1 MFQFQIPYWYQDTI
15 ILLQIPFLGLD
26 LIDPWSISSFTFK
39 GSNKSP
45 GKSLSEERRKQI
57 RSMFIYMDTNGDGF
71 VDFEDFQDF
80 CMENDVT
87 ESLGLS
93 EKRIEQLYEKIRN
106 MDQSL
111 SPETERQGITLTDL
125 TLYFEQEAS
134 EEEAMSIKSADVNLN
149 AIKSIDDIEE
159 YIGVVN
165 ATDINVCNV
174 TVEHL
179 GQALKDRG
187 AMEKLLDDNACLA
200 NALQEMEVKRWRPFA
215 SFRRNVSSRPVMT
228 SSSGILGD
236 LVPGKSINCLVN
248 LS

>member
-1 MFQFQIPYWYQDTI
+1 
-15 ILLQIPFLGLD
+15 
-26 LIDPWSISSFTFK
+26 
-39 GSNKSP
+39 
-45 GKSLSEERRKQI
+45 
-57 RSMFIYMDTNGDGF
+57 MFIYMDTNGDGF
-71 VDFEDFQDF
+71 VDFADFEDF
-80 CMENDVT
+80 CLENDVT

-93 EKRIEQLYEKIRN
+93 EKRIKQLYEKIRN

-111 SPETERQGITLTDL
+111 RPETEQKGITLTDL

-134 EEEAMSIKSADVNLN
+134 EEEAMSINSTDVNLN

-187 AMEKLLDDNACLA
+187 AMEKLLNDNARLA

-228 SSSGILGD
+228 SSSGILSD
-236 LVPGKSINCLVN
+236 LVPGKSINCPVKLK
-248 LS
+248 

>member
-1 MFQFQIPYWYQDTI
+1 MLSQADNDRN
-15 ILLQIPFLGLD
+15 G
-26 LIDPWSISSFTFK
+26 SIELNEFIEFVASMMGKTSN
-39 GSNKSP
+39 NKSQV
-45 GKSLSEERRKQI
+45 KSLSEERKKQI
-57 RSMFIYMDTNGDGF
+57 RSMFIHMDVNGDGF
-71 VDFEDFQDF
+71 VDFKDFKDF

-87 ESLGLS
+87 ENLGLS
-93 EKRIEQLYEKIRN
+93 DKRIEQLYERIRS

-111 SPETERQGITLTDL
+111 SPETERRGITLTDL
-125 TLYFEQEAS
+125 TLYFEQEAR
-134 EEEAMSIKSADVNLN
+134 EEENFSIKSADVNIK

-165 ATDINVCNV
+165 ATDVNVCNV

-179 GQALKDRG
+179 GQALKDKK

-228 SSSGILGD
+228 SSSGILSD
-236 LVPGKSINCLVN
+236 LVPGNV
-248 LS
+248 LSFRGFN

>member
-1 MFQFQIPYWYQDTI
+1 MLSQADKDRN
-15 ILLQIPFLGLD
+15 G
-26 LIDPWSISSFTFK
+26 SIELNEFIEFVASMMGKTSN
-39 GSNKSP
+39 NKSP
-45 GKSLSEERRKQI
+45 RKSLSEERKKQI
-57 RSMFIYMDTNGDGF
+57 RSMFIHMDVNGDGF
-71 VDFEDFQDF
+71 VDFKDFKDF

-87 ESLGLS
+87 ENLGLS
-93 EKRIEQLYEKIRN
+93 DKRIEQLYERIRS

-111 SPETERQGITLTDL
+111 SPETERRGITLTDL
-125 TLYFEQEAS
+125 TLYFEQEAR
-134 EEEAMSIKSADVNLN
+134 EEENFAIKSADMNIK

-165 ATDINVCNV
+165 ATDVNVCNV

-179 GQALKDRG
+179 GQALKDKK

-228 SSSGILGD
+228 SSSGILSD
-236 LVPGKSINCLVN
+236 LVPGDV
-248 LS
+248 LSFRGFN

>member
-1 MFQFQIPYWYQDTI
+1 MLSQADKDRN
-15 ILLQIPFLGLD
+15 G
-26 LIDPWSISSFTFK
+26 SIELNEFIEFVASMMGKTSN
-39 GSNKSP
+39 NKSP
-45 GKSLSEERRKQI
+45 RKSLSEERKKQI
-57 RSMFIYMDTNGDGF
+57 RSMFIHMDVNGDGF
-71 VDFEDFQDF
+71 VDFKDFKDF

-87 ESLGLS
+87 ENLGLS
-93 EKRIEQLYEKIRN
+93 DKRIEQLYERIRS

-111 SPETERQGITLTDL
+111 SPETERRGITLTDL
-125 TLYFEQEAS
+125 TLYFEQEAR
-134 EEEAMSIKSADVNLN
+134 EEESFAIKSADVNMK

-165 ATDINVCNV
+165 ATDVNVCNV

-179 GQALKDRG
+179 GQALKDKK

-228 SSSGILGD
+228 SSSGILSD
-236 LVPGKSINCLVN
+236 LVPGNV
-248 LS
+248 LSFRGFN

>member
-1 MFQFQIPYWYQDTI
+1 
-15 ILLQIPFLGLD
+15 
-26 LIDPWSISSFTFK
+26 
-39 GSNKSP
+39 
-45 GKSLSEERRKQI
+45 
-57 RSMFIYMDTNGDGF
+57 MFIYMDLNGDGF
-71 VDFEDFQDF
+71 VDFNDFKDF
-80 CMENDVT
+80 CTENDVT
-87 ESLGLS
+87 ENLGLS
-93 EKRIEQLYEKIRN
+93 GKRIEQLYEKIRN

-111 SPETERQGITLTDL
+111 SPDTERKGITLTDL
-125 TLYFEQEAS
+125 NLYFEKEAG
-134 EEEAMSIKSADVNLN
+134 EEETMSIKSDHVNLK

-165 ATDINVCNV
+165 ATDVNVCNV

-179 GQALKDRG
+179 GQALRDKG

-236 LVPGKSINCLVN
+236 LVPGE
-248 LS
+248 